1 MAGDRA
7 LVLGGGG
14 VAGIAWQN
22 GVLVGLGDAG
32 VKVADAELLV
42 GTSAGANVAAQ
53 FASGLPREELFRRQ
67 IDPEVQSRELVP
79 PGNPL
84 VELLPVWTAINAET
98 EGDPLEGRRR
108 MGAVA
113 LAAHTVPEAARRA
126 VVETRLPEHEWP
138 NRRLLVIAVDA
149 ETGEPRVFDRDSG
162 VPLVD
167 AVTASS
173 AVPGV
178 WPTVTINGAHYTDG
192 GVRSTTNADY
202 AAGCDRVLIIAPFPA
217 PPLDQEIADLTARGT
232 HVELITPDEASL
244 IAFGDNPLDTATR
257 IPAAKAGRAQG
268 ETEAARIAAL
278 WD

>member
-22 GVLVGLGDAG
+22 GVLAGLADAG
-32 VKVADAELLV
+32 VDVSDADLMV

-53 FASGLPREELFRRQ
+53 WASGLSPEELYRRQ
-67 IDPEVQSRELVP
+67 IEPGLQSRELMP

-84 VELLPVWTAINAET
+84 ADLMPTWAEIIAET
-98 EGDPLEGRRR
+98 EGDPAAARRR
-108 MGAVA
+108 VGQVA
-113 LAAHTVPEAARRA
+113 LATRSVPEAARRA
-126 VVETRLPEHEWP
+126 VVETRLPVHDWP
-138 NRRLLVIAVDA
+138 DRRLLVVAVAA
-149 ETGEPRVFDRDSG
+149 ETGEPRVFDRESG

-178 WPTVTINGAHYTDG
+178 WPATTIHGVRYTDG
-192 GVRSTTNADY
+192 GTRSPTNADY
-202 AAGCDRVLIIAPFPA
+202 AAGCARVLILAPIAA
-217 PPLDQEIADLTARGT
+217 PPMDQEIADLTARGT
-232 HVELITPDEASL
+232 RVELITPDEASL
-244 IAFGDNPLDTATR
+244 AAFGDNSLDTATR

-268 ETEAARIAAL
+268 ETEAARIATL
-278 WD
+278 WR

>member
-32 VKVADAELLV
+32 VEVADAELLI

-53 FASGLPREELFRRQ
+53 FASGLSREELFRRQ
-67 IDPEVQSRELVP
+67 IDPRVQSRELVP

-84 VELLPVWTAINAET
+84 ADLAPVWAAIGAESG
-98 EGDPLEGRRR
+98 GDPLEERRR
-108 MGAVA
+108 VGAVA
-113 LAAHTVPEAARRA
+113 LATRTVPEAARRA
-126 VVETRLPEHEWP
+126 VVETRLPAHEWP
-138 NRRLLVIAVDA
+138 NRRLLVIAVNA
-149 ETGEPRVFDRDSG
+149 ESGQPRVFDRDSG
-162 VPLVD
+162 ASLVD
-167 AVTASS
+167 AVAASS

-202 AAGCDRVLIIAPFPA
+202 AADCARVLIIAPMPG
-217 PPLDQEIADLTARGT
+217 PPVDQEIADLTARGIR
-232 HVELITPDEASL
+232 VELITPDEATQT
-244 IAFGDNPLDTATR
+244 AFGDNPLDTATR
-257 IPAAKAGRAQG
+257 IPAAEAGRAQG
-268 ETEAARIAAL
+268 KSEADRIAAF
-278 WD
+278 WG

>member
-1 MAGDRA
+1 MTGDRA

-32 VKVADAELLV
+32 VDVADAELLV

-67 IDPEVQSRELVP
+67 IDPAVQSRELVP
-79 PGNPL
+79 PDNL
-84 VELLPVWTAINAET
+84 LADLLPVWTAIHDET

-108 MGAVA
+108 VGAVA
-113 LAAHTVPEAARRA
+113 LATHTVPESARRA

-138 NRRLLVIAVDA
+138 NRRLLVIAVNA

-178 WPTVTINGAHYTDG
+178 WPTVTINGAHYIDG
-192 GVRSTTNADY
+192 GIRSTTNADY
-202 AAGCDRVLIIAPFPA
+202 AASCDRVLIIAPIPA

-232 HVELITPDEASL
+232 RVELITPDEASL

-268 ETEAARIAAL
+268 EAEAARIAAL
-278 WD
+278 WG